1 MKSTS
6 IARCGIVAGAI
17 VAAVGLNGSAAFGA
31 AQVQHFNGD
40 ISGMPFN
47 LGPSP
52 VPLPQSCTFP
62 NADANFVFLSGTGV
76 FHGTANNNGDWGGE
90 TLQGTAVFYEDTT
103 PIAQGHLTI
112 WEGGGNNSMGQNEGG
127 ITVNFTGGGI
137 QIHVNAHGTVPANSS
152 TGLPTANVQNVT
164 VTCS

>member
-17 VAAVGLNGSAAFGA
+17 VAATGLYAAPAFAGIQASGSIPAGTPW
-31 AQVQHFNGD
+31 D
-40 ISGMPFN
+40 

-62 NADANFVFLSGTGV
+62 NADANFVFQSGSFVAHDT
-76 FHGTANNNGDWGGE
+76 TNNNGDWGGL
-90 TLQGTAVFYEDTT
+90 TAQGTAVFYEDST

-112 WEGGGNNSMGQNEGG
+112 WEGGGNNARGQSEGG
-127 ITVNFTGGGI
+127 MTVNFTGGGI
-137 QIHVNAHGTVPANSS
+137 QIHVNGHGTVPANSS